1 MRICSVQNNP
11 NGYSTTFIR
20 EKIKRIPADIIMIY
34 GHQKLKYSADGKPLM
49 PVWLIYISRFI
60 SKVFWLPPHKIHA
73 QLYRKLP
80 NFLRDKF
87 VSGYLKKH
95 KIDLVLVEYGKT
107 AVNFM
112 GACERA
118 KIPFIVH
125 FHGYDAYKHE
135 VVEKYRSRYK
145 QMFQKA
151 SGIIAVSKDM
161 VQQLVSLEAPKEKI
175 SCIPSGA
182 NTSLFTEAMPDK
194 SGPIFVSVGRFVEKK
209 APYLTLL
216 AFKKVHDRYPQA
228 KLVFAGDGPL
238 LEICKEMSKAFHLEA
253 SVTFRGA
260 VKHGEVAEIMRMARA
275 FVLHCIR
282 PANGDCEGTPNVIIE
297 ASASALPVVS
307 TQHAGIKD
315 VVVHGETG
323 FLVKE
328 RDIDSMAIHMRTFLE
343 RPDLAAKLGRAGR
356 KRIIENFTIEK
367 SVEKVTQ
374 LIERVVQTNQ

>member
-1 MRICSVQNNP
+1 
-11 NGYSTTFIR
+11 
-20 EKIKRIPADIIMIY
+20 
-34 GHQKLKYSADGKPLM
+34 L
-49 PVWLIYISRFI
+49 LIYISRFI
-60 SKVFWLPPHKIHA
+60 SKVFWLPPDKIHA

-80 NFLRDKF
+80 NFIRDRC
-87 VSGYLKKH
+87 VSSYLKKH

-107 AVNFM
+107 AVNIM

-135 VVEKYRSRYK
+135 IVERYGSRYK
-145 QMFQKA
+145 QMFQKT

-161 VQQLVSLEAPKEKI
+161 VQQLASLEAPKEKI
-175 SCIPSGA
+175 WWIPSGA
-182 NTSLFTEAMPDK
+182 NTSLFTKAMPEK
-194 SGPIFVSVGRFVEKK
+194 SDPIFVSVGRFVEKK

-216 AFKKVHDRYPQA
+216 AFKKVHDQYSQA

-238 LEICKEMSKAFHLEA
+238 LEICKEMSRAFHLEA
-253 SVTFRGA
+253 SVTFLGA
-260 VKHGEVAEIMRMARA
+260 VTHAKVAEIMRMARA

-315 VVVHGETG
+315 VVVHEETG
-323 FLVKE
+323 FLVEE
-328 RDIDSMAIHMRTFLE
+328 RDIDSMATHMMTLLE
-343 RPDLAAKLGRAGR
+343 QPDLAATLGRAGR
-356 KRIIENFTIEK
+356 KRIVENFTIEK
-367 SVEKVTQ
+367 SVERVFQ
-374 LIERVVQTNQ
+374 LIEKVVQTNQ